1 MRTIA
6 EQVWREPAAAI
17 GLLTSVL
24 LALIA
29 LISDA
34 ELDAQTLIGIVA
46 PFASAIGIR
55 GLVSPAAGPREPPA

>member
-1 MRTIA
+1 MKTIA

-24 LALIA
+24 LAAIA
-29 LISDA
+29 LVSGA